1 MASSY
6 CDNSAVQVLLSL
18 KAGGPRGE
26 AGTVATIAREA
37 RSTAAAATARHL
49 ASPASRESLSPVAR
63 GRGAYLEGIR
73 NRLFLK
79 YTGVDYEFYNSDAMR
94 YRSGAV

>member
-1 MASSY
+1 MASSF

-18 KAGGPRGE
+18 GTNGAREE
-26 AGTVATIAREA
+26 ARTVATIALEA
-37 RSTAAAATARHL
+37 RMTAAAATARYL
-49 ASPASRESLSPVAR
+49 ASPAAREAIPAVTR

-79 YTGVDYEFYNSDAMR
+79 YTGVDYEFYNSGVMR
-94 YRSGAV
+94 YRSNTT